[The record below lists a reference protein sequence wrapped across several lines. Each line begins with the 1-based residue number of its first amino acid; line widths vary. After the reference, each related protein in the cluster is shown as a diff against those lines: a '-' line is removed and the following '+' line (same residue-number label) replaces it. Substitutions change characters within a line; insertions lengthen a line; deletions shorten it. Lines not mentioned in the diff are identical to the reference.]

1 MPLPRLSVIMASY
14 NGADYVGAA
23 VRSVLSQ
30 TFRDF
35 ELVIVDDGSRA
46 ETVAILQHLASGD
59 SRIRVIFGE
68 HQGQIATLNR
78 ALDACR
84 GALLARLDH
93 DDIAQPSRFAQ
104 QVAYLDAHAD
114 CVMVGTRTCF
124 IDTAGNDIGGAD
136 EARTMRTLRHAP
148 LAFPPRVPFVHGS
161 TPMMRA
167 DVFRSVGGF
176 RAEFTAAEDRDVSW
190 RMAACGRVARLGEPL
205 VKHRLHDRNLSK
217 TGRRTQILS
226 HFFCD
231 LSAAATALGLDD
243 AAARRC
249 IEVGGDFKPALDAY
263 RTLLHRSYPVETYW
277 QFHLARERGWDLVGI
292 ASGADFMGHVARQL
306 LANPVDLRRWRT
318 LFKARKGVL
327 KAAAGKVAADASS
340 VKP

>member
-1 MPLPRLSVIMASY
+1 
-14 NGADYVGAA
+14 
-23 VRSVLSQ
+23 
-30 TFRDF
+30 
-35 ELVIVDDGSRA
+35 
-46 ETVAILQHLASGD
+46 
-59 SRIRVIFGE
+59 
-68 HQGQIATLNR
+68 
-78 ALDACR
+78 
-84 GALLARLDH
+84 
-93 DDIAQPSRFAQ
+93 
-104 QVAYLDAHAD
+104 
-114 CVMVGTRTCF
+114 
-124 IDTAGNDIGGAD
+124 
-136 EARTMRTLRHAP
+136 MRTLRHAP

-217 TGRRTQILS
+217 TGRRTQSLS